1 MLRVLRYLLLAVIAF
16 ALMLFASANRD
27 LVTVRLLPDSF
38 AQLFRVDWNI
48 ELPLFVLVFFG
59 LLLGLLVGYT
69 LEWLREHK
77 YRRTASTKT
86 RVVTKLEREL
96 AALKDQTSLPSDD
109 VLALLDKPRAR

>member
-1 MLRVLRYLLLAVIAF
+1 MFRLLRYLLLAVIAV
-16 ALMLFASANRD
+16 ALMLFASANRE
-27 LVTVRLLPDSF
+27 LVTVHLLPDSF
-38 AQLFRVDWNI
+38 ARLFMLDWQI

-59 LLLGLLVGYT
+59 IVLGLLVGYT

-77 YRRTASTKT
+77 YRRAANTKT

-96 AALKDQTSLPSDD
+96 AVMKDQASVPTDD

>member
-1 MLRVLRYLLLAVIAF
+1 MLRLLRYLLLAVIAV
-16 ALMLFASANRD
+16 ALLLFASANRGM
-27 LVTVRLLPDSF
+27 VPVSLLPDSF
-38 AQLFRVDWNI
+38 AQLFMVDWQI

-59 LLLGLLVGYT
+59 LVLGLLVGYT

-77 YRRTASTKT
+77 YRRTASTQT

-96 AALKDQTSLPSDD
+96 AAMKDQTSVPTDA